1 MGLLYNL
8 LFCRKILLC
17 SLGLN
22 IMLDLCIL
30 KTTGT
35 FTFISNCNVSTKFFV
50 CPVAATIASLRF
62 SKWRG
67 ERWTEPLVSLLHAAK
82 NLDCGPIKL
91 DNVTF

>member
-50 CPVAATIASLRF
+50 CQKKFVTTLSQMMACLSCGGYHSFATLF
-62 SKWRG
+62 EMEG
-67 ERWTEPLVSLLHAAK
+67 
-82 NLDCGPIKL
+82 
-91 DNVTF
+91 